1 MDESA
6 REIAIMSSNHSSR
19 EPSFALLKSD
29 AAQQRWEW
37 FHRAIALAKKAN
49 DEAMRD
55 SPDASA
61 AEAGIDRRDA
71 HLSIAR

>member
-19 EPSFALLKSD
+19 EPSFAMLKSE

-37 FHRAIALAKKAN
+37 FHRAIALAKKSN
-49 DEAMRD
+49 DEAMQD
-55 SPDASA
+55 TLDASA
-61 AEAGIDRRDA
+61 AEAGIDRGNA